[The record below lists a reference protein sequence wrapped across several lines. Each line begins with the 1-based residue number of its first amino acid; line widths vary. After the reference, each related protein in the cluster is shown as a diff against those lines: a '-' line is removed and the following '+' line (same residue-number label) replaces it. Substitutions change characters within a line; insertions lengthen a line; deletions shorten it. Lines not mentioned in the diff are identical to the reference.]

1 MKNIFLKTALIFI
14 QITWTVFVV
23 GQSDILN
30 NYVKEA
36 LDQNLGVKSEFLKK
50 EKQSSKI
57 EQAKKL
63 WRPQLDLNASYLFA
77 KGGRTLAFPVGDLFN
92 PVYGTLNA
100 LTSSSQFPTDLEN
113 LNTQLTPNNFLDMQL
128 TVTKPLIN
136 SSIKY
141 NQLIQNELLRLN
153 DLDIELSKED
163 IAYQTK
169 SGYFNYLKTFEGL
182 KILGTSEKLLKD
194 VLVFNKKLIK
204 YDKATPDILSDVEF
218 QIANIA
224 SQRAMLL
231 EQQELAK
238 AYFNLIR
245 NKPLDNEI
253 VVDENI
259 LLGKLAAYQDLAEL
273 KTKALQSRL
282 EFKKLDVATAV
293 NSLNQKRIDKERMPT
308 LGLSG
313 GIGLQTESFDF
324 DNGGPLYTV
333 ALGMNWNILDGGLRK
348 KKIEEIQI
356 DQRLLDNDRQRLK
369 QQVEI
374 QITQVFF
381 KLKSLQARML
391 SEDIAVRSARKSYNA
406 IKKRYEN
413 DKAILIELIQAQNSL
428 TTSELSQ
435 ALTKYDYLLAIAELE
450 KVIGE

>member
-253 VVDENI
+253 VLDENI

-282 EFKKLDVATAV
+282 EFKKLDIATAV

-313 GIGLQTESFDF
+313 GIGVQTESFDF